1 MLQII
6 IDYALIVAFIAL
18 TTDVIIQIL
27 HIIKRKSSRDI
38 SIKGCVIRIF
48 GAVVLLIKFS
58 LLSDSYLVIGQ
69 AIFLLVYATYFLLI
83 VHYRK

>member
-48 GAVVLLIKFS
+48 GAVVLLIKFF

>member
-1 MLQII
+1 MLQIL

-38 SIKGCVIRIF
+38 SIKGCIIRSF
-48 GAVVLLIKFS
+48 GALVLLIKFF
-58 LLSDSYLVIGQ
+58 LLSDVYLVIGQ
-69 AIFLLVYATYFLLI
+69 TIFLSVYLTYFLLI
-83 VHYRK
+83 IYYRK